1 MSYANTTNGLKKPLE
16 DWSQI
21 NWRKINKTVKNL
33 RQRIFLARK
42 LGNWRKLRNLQ
53 KLMQRSYANLL
64 LSVRKITQTNK
75 GKRTAGIDG
84 ETVNTPDGRVKLV
97 NNWKGGNQ
105 DPTKRVMIPKSNGKK
120 RPLGIPTVRDRIEQA
135 IISNSLEPEWE
146 SVFEP
151 NSYGFRPGRSCQDA
165 IVANFNR
172 LNSSPRTGGHKWV
185 LEADIKGFFDNIAHE
200 SILKQLGNFP
210 RKDLIKRW
218 LKAGFIL
225 NGKYNPTDTGTPQ
238 GGVISPLL
246 ANIGLHGLETFIKTT
261 NQVINPK
268 WKDISYPVGIVRYA
282 DDFIVTAKDSGSLEK
297 AQVQIKQWLSE
308 RGLELSDEKTKITS
322 IEDGFDFLGFNHRHY
337 NGTILIKPSK
347 QKVLD
352 FCKRIGKEIKDLNGS
367 TQEILIKKLNPI
379 LRGFAN
385 YYKSQV
391 SKKAFSYISNR
402 VWKYLWAW
410 AIRRHSNKGKRW
422 IKKQYFKTIKGVSWT
437 FACST
442 TDRRGNEKVLTL
454 YDIAYEPIERH
465 IKVKREASPDDSSF
479 KDYWEKR
486 HQKHGK
492 SRWERNTT
500 NYKIAQNQNWLCPIC
515 DEPLINGEE
524 LDIHHIVPVAQG
536 GLDDLENLQH
546 LHAAC
551 HHQEHSK
558 SKFSRLK

>member
-1 MSYANTTNGLKKPLE
+1 MSYSNTTNGLKKPLE

-21 NWRKINKTVKNL
+21 NWRKVNKAVKNL

-53 KLMQRSYANLL
+53 KLIQRSYANLL

-75 GKRTAGIDG
+75 GKRTAGIDK
-84 ETVNTPDGRVKLV
+84 EIVNTPDARVKLV

-105 DPTKRVMIPKSNGKK
+105 DPTKRVMIPKSNGKE
-120 RPLGIPTVRDRIEQA
+120 RPLGIPTVRDRIEQN
-135 IISNSLEPEWE
+135 IIVNSLEPEWE
-146 SVFEP
+146 AIFEP
-151 NSYGFRPGRSCQDA
+151 SSYGFRPGRSCQDA
-165 IVANFNR
+165 IVQNFSR
-172 LNSSPRTGGHKWV
+172 LNFSPRCGGHKWV

-210 RKDLIKRW
+210 KINLIKGW

-225 NGKYNPTDTGTPQ
+225 NGKFNSTDTGTPQ

-261 NQVINPK
+261 NQVKTK
-268 WKDISYPVGIVRYA
+268 WGDIIFPVGVVRYA
-282 DDFIVTAKDSGSLEK
+282 DDFICTAKDKGSLEK
-297 AQVQIKQWLSE
+297 TQIQIKQWLSE
-308 RGLELSDEKTKITS
+308 RGLELSTEKTKITS
-322 IEDGFDFLGFNHRHY
+322 MEDGFDFLGFNHRHY

-367 TQEILIKKLNPI
+367 EQEIVIRKLNPI

-385 YYKSQV
+385 YYKGQV

-402 VWKYLWAW
+402 VWKYLWSW
-410 AIRRHSNKGKRW
+410 AKRRHPNKGKRW
-422 IKKQYFKTIKGVSWT
+422 IRKQYFKTIKGVSWT

-442 TDRRGNEKVLTL
+442 TDRRGSEKVLTL
-454 YDIAYEPIERH
+454 YAIDYEPIERH
-465 IKVKREASPDDSSF
+465 VKVKGNASPDDPAL
-479 KDYWEKR
+479 KEYWEKR
-486 HQKHGK
+486 HKNNGK
-492 SRWERNTT
+492 SQWVKQSST
-500 NYKIAQNQNWLCPIC
+500 YKIAQNQNWICPIC
-515 DEPLINGEE
+515 GEPLINGEE
-524 LDIHHIVPVAQG
+524 LEVHHIIPVAQG

-551 HHQEHSK
+551 HRQEHSK
-558 SKFSRLK
+558 PKLTRLK